1 METQTQQ
8 LYLFKSR
15 IPSCSYAFKKG
26 KLAQFRR
33 GEYVTS
39 NLEEVQE
46 LADEIKL
53 GHPMIYV
60 DEKDFE
66 VSPDRFDPI
75 AALRKKIRDEIIA
88 EELAKM
94 QAATNPERDMGK
106 SKQGPLNAASTSDIA
121 PVAIGGPGSASLAAL
136 KSKVAEVANLQN
148 TSK

>member
-1 METQTQQ
+1 MSEAQQ

-39 NLEEVQE
+39 DQNEVKELMEEIE
-46 LADEIKL
+46 LN
-53 GHPMIYV
+53 HPTIYV
-60 DEKDFE
+60 DEKEFK

-88 EELAKM
+88 EEIAKM
-94 QAATNPERDMGK
+94 QAATNPERDMGE
-106 SKQGPLNAASTSDIA
+106 SSQGPLNAASTSDIA
-121 PVAIGGPGSASLAAL
+121 PVAIGGDGTQARLAAL
-136 KSKVAEVANLQN
+136 RQQVAKITE
-148 TSK
+148 